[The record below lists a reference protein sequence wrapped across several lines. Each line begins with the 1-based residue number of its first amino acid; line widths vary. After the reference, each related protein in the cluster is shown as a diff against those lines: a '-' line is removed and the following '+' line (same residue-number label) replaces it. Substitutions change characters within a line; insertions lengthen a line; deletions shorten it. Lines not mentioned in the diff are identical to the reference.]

1 MTRHRRAPV
10 LGLAPIIAFGWG
22 IATMNSGCSSSA
34 NSSSDGGAGADAP
47 VRTATTGTTDRGKYL
62 VDHVLV
68 CGTCHT
74 PNGADGKPDT
84 SKYLAGSRNYDF
96 TDAAGTVVSVYAENI
111 TSHNPEGLAT
121 WSDEQIRTALTKGI
135 DDEKV
140 SIYPIMPYPEYSVLT
155 TQDQDS
161 VIQYLR
167 TVPANDN
174 VVAADYPYSDQFPPA
189 PQIDFSKVPHTT
201 LAATDADHD
210 AAERGR
216 YLATVSCLNCHTPQ
230 VSEDVPDLTKPF
242 GGGKKYTLIKG
253 AAPNTS
259 ANITPDTTGIAGWT
273 VEDIVAAIKMGT
285 EKGTGRALCGS
296 HPATSNYY
304 GQMADADARDIA
316 VYIHSLPPVANGPFK
331 CVP

>member
-1 MTRHRRAPV
+1 MAGHRSAPA
-10 LGLAPIIAFGWG
+10 LGLALGMAFGWG
-22 IATMNSGCSSSA
+22 IGAMSSGCSSSA
-34 NSSSDGGAGADAP
+34 NSSSDAGAGADAP
-47 VRTATTGTTDRGKYL
+47 VRTATTGTAERGKYL

-84 SKYLAGSRNYDF
+84 TKYLAGSRNYDF
-96 TDAAGTVVSVYAENI
+96 TDGAGTVVSVYAENI

-140 SIYPIMPYPEYSVLT
+140 SVYPIMPYPEYSVLT

-167 TVPANDN
+167 TVPPNDN
-174 VVAADYPYSDQFPPA
+174 VVPADYPYSDQFPPA
-189 PQIDFSKVPHTT
+189 PQVDFSKVPHTT
-201 LAATDADHD
+201 LAATDADYA

-230 VSEDVPDLTKPF
+230 LGEDVPDLTKAF
-242 GGGKKYTLIKG
+242 AGGKRYTLIKG

-259 ANITPDTTGIAGWT
+259 ANITPDATGIAGWT
-273 VEDIVAAIKMGT
+273 VDDIAAAIKMGT
-285 EKGTGRALCGS
+285 EKGTGRVLCGS
-296 HPATSNYY
+296 HPATPAYF
-304 GQMADADARDIA
+304 GQMADADAHDIA
-316 VYIHSLPPVANGPFK
+316 VYVHSLPLVVNGPFK
-331 CVP
+331 CAP

>member
-1 MTRHRRAPV
+1 MVRHRSAPA
-10 LGLAPIIAFGWG
+10 LGLALSVAFGWG
-22 IATMNSGCSSSA
+22 VCAMSSGCSSSA
-34 NSSSDGGAGADAP
+34 SSSSDAGASADAP
-47 VRTATTGTTDRGKYL
+47 VRTATTGTTTRGQYL

-84 SKYLAGSRNYDF
+84 TKYLAGSRNYDF
-96 TDAAGTVVSVYAENI
+96 TDGAGVVVSVYAENI

-140 SIYPIMPYPEYSVLT
+140 SIYPIMPYPEYSILT
-155 TQDQDS
+155 MADQDS

-167 TVPANDN
+167 TVPPNDN
-174 VVAADYPYSDQFPPA
+174 VVPADYPYSDQFPPA
-189 PQIDFSKVPHTT
+189 PQIDFSKVPHTR
-201 LAATDADHD
+201 LAPTAADYA

-230 VSEDVPDLTKPF
+230 LSEDVPDLTKAF
-242 GGGKKYTLIKG
+242 AGGKKYTLIKG

-259 ANITPDTTGIAGWT
+259 ANITPDATGIAGWT
-273 VEDIVAAIKMGT
+273 VDDIATAIKKGT

-296 HPATSNYY
+296 HPATPDYY

-316 VYIHSLPPVANGPFK
+316 AYIQSLPPVANGPFK